1 MLDEIGTGSSSN
13 RILREPLQGD
23 ARSDEAHPGSSGVHP
38 EGTGR
43 NGLCQPPTCS
53 AHMSRFDWST
63 DSKLVLLDNGKLS
76 VKIYFPES
84 EEQFTKN

>member
-1 MLDEIGTGSSSN
+1 MRSVLVPQVIEYCESLYKAMLDQMRLI
-13 RILREPLQGD
+13 
-23 ARSDEAHPGSSGVHP
+23 PGSREFIQKAQAAMGYASH
-38 EGTGR
+38 
-43 NGLCQPPTCS
+43 PTCS

-63 DSKLVLLDNGKLS
+63 DSKLVLFDNGKLS